1 MSASAVVLLLAARLR
16 FEGWISDG
24 EREAYLKRLEAG
36 EDPRQVLAELRAR
49 EAASINAKGGE
60 S

>member
-24 EREAYLKRLEAG
+24 EREAYLKRLETG
-36 EDPRQVLAELRAR
+36 EDPRQVLAELERR
-49 EAASINAKGGE
+49 EKASINTRGGE
-60 S
+60 A